1 MVCLKSWLRNKQWA
15 LNKILQECYSHE
27 GTKMMLPFASIS
39 VKIINVFATVG
50 FKKVD
55 ESKINA

>member
-1 MVCLKSWLRNKQWA
+1 MKEL
-15 LNKILQECYSHE
+15 
-27 GTKMMLPFASIS
+27 KMMLPFASIR

-50 FKKVD
+50 VKKVD

>member
-1 MVCLKSWLRNKQWA
+1 
-15 LNKILQECYSHE
+15 
-27 GTKMMLPFASIS
+27 MMLPFASIS
-39 VKIINVFATVG
+39 VKVIYVFATVG

>member
-1 MVCLKSWLRNKQWA
+1 MKELKL
-15 LNKILQECYSHE
+15 
-27 GTKMMLPFASIS
+27 MLLFASIS
-39 VKIINVFATVG
+39 VKIIINVFATVG

>member
-1 MVCLKSWLRNKQWA
+1 M
-15 LNKILQECYSHE
+15 LQECYSHE
-27 GTKMMLPFASIS
+27 GTKNDAAICTIS

>member
-1 MVCLKSWLRNKQWA
+1 
-15 LNKILQECYSHE
+15 
-27 GTKMMLPFASIS
+27 MMLPFASIIS
-39 VKIINVFATVG
+39 VKIINVFATLG